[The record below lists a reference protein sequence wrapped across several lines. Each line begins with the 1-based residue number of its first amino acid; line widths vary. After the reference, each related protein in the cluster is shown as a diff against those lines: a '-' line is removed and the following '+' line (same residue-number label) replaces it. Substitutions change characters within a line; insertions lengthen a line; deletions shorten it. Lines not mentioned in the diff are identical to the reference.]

1 MGRRILAVDDH
12 LPNLLVLDALL
23 AELGV
28 EVVTAN
34 SGFEAIERMT
44 QSITGSTPPID
55 MIFMDVQMPR
65 MSGLETSIEIRKI
78 EQAHLSKPVP
88 IIALTAHGLSDEKI
102 SWSHRGLMIMLVS
115 QSVRYSWYKR
125 YKNGLVMMWQLINSM
140 YWIWLKVCPYLMY
153 QNAADAPEKLPVV
166 DWGDALERSAN
177 KPKLAYRLLEML
189 IDGADSERQSLERA
203 WADRDRVSL
212 ADISHRMV
220 GSTVRRC
227 AKTACGFRDF

>member
-1 MGRRILAVDDH
+1 MLLNQQNLSAIQSPRQAKFVGRRILAVDDH

-88 IIALTAHGLSDEKI
+88 IIALTAHGLSDEKDQ
-102 SWSHRGLMIMLVS
+102 LVS
-115 QSVRYSWYKR
+115 S
-125 YKNGLVMMWQLINSM
+125 GLNDYVSKPIGEVQLVQTLQK
-140 YWIWLKVCPYLMY
+140 WLGHDV
-153 QNAADAPEKLPVV
+153 AADKLNVLDMVESLPILDV
-166 DWGDALERSAN
+166 
-177 KPKLAYRLLEML
+177 PKMPSMPLKNYPL
-189 IDGADSERQSLERA
+189 
-203 WADRDRVSL
+203 
-212 ADISHRMV
+212 
-220 GSTVRRC
+220 
-227 AKTACGFRDF
+227 